1 MTTATTRT
9 SAPAPDA
16 ADHRPTVAVVGAGV
30 AGLSAAY
37 HLRHTHRVLLLEAD
51 ARLGGHADTHDVVTD
66 RGERLAVDS
75 GFIVHNDRTYPVL
88 RRIFDELDIPTQET
102 EMSMSITC
110 DGCGL
115 SFAGAKGLSGLLAQ
129 PARVLDRRYR
139 RLLREVPRF
148 HRAALAEL
156 AASRRGEAAPITW
169 GGFLERGRFNPY
181 FVQHYAI
188 PLISCVWSSGH
199 EDAAAY
205 PAHHL
210 FEFLDHHGLLTVG
223 GSPTWRT
230 VVGGSRVY
238 VERIREA
245 LLAAGSTVRTGAPV
259 TAVRRHADR
268 VEVSTGGAAPATET
282 VDRVVLATHADVA
295 LRVLTDA
302 TDAERADLGSIR
314 YSLNPTVLHTD
325 PGVLPTARR
334 ARAAWNYRLTGCEAR
349 DDRVLVSYWM
359 NTLHRLGPEV
369 RDDYVVTLNHV
380 GRVDPRRVLV
390 EREYAHPV
398 FTHEAIE
405 AAARLREA
413 GGPRL
418 AYAGAHLGWGF
429 HEDGARS
436 GLQAARRL
444 EGELAIG
451 GVA

>member
-1 MTTATTRT
+1 M
-9 SAPAPDA
+9 SDL
-16 ADHRPTVAVVGAGV
+16 RPTAAVIGAGI

-37 HLRHTHRVLLLEAD
+37 HLRRTHRVLLLEAD
-51 ARLGGHADTHDVVTD
+51 ERLGGHADTHDVRTPD
-66 RGERLAVDS
+66 GEDLSIDS

-88 RRIFDELDIPTQET
+88 RQIFAELDIPTQET

-110 DGCGL
+110 DECGL

-129 PARVLDRRYR
+129 PGRMLDRRYR

-148 HRAALAEL
+148 HRAAVAEL
-156 AASRRGEAAPITW
+156 ASARAGEAPPITW
-169 GGFLERGRFNPY
+169 GGFLEREAFDPY

-199 EDAAAY
+199 DDAAAY

-210 FEFLDHHGLLTVG
+210 FEFLDHHGLLTIG

-238 VERIREA
+238 VERIRAA
-245 LLAAGSTVRTGAPV
+245 LHAAGSQVRTSAPV
-259 TAVRRHADR
+259 TGVRRHADG
-268 VEVSTGGAAPATET
+268 VEVQVGGAHPVTEQ
-282 VDRVVLATHADVA
+282 VDQVVVATHADVA
-295 LRVLTDA
+295 LRLLTDA
-302 TDAERADLGSIR
+302 TEEERADLEAIR
-314 YSLNPTVLHTD
+314 YSVNPTVLHTD
-325 PGVLPTARR
+325 PEVLPTARR
-334 ARAAWNYRLTGCEAR
+334 ARASWNYRLTGCTAR

-359 NTLHRLGPEV
+359 NNLHRLPADVGA
-369 RDDYVVTLNHV
+369 DYVVTLNHV
-380 GRVDPRRVLV
+380 GRVDPAQVLV

-398 FTHEAIE
+398 FTHQAIE
-405 AAARLREA
+405 AAARLRSA

-418 AYAGAHLGWGF
+418 AFAGAHLGWGF

-436 GLQAARRL
+436 GLQAVERL
-444 EGELAIG
+444 EGDRALD